1 MQGSNGEFAYMDP
14 DERVELVK
22 KVREFAPKEKLI
34 IAGAACEGIEP
45 SNGQLCQL
53 FLKDNEVKFLF
64 VTCS

>member
-45 SNGQLCQL
+45 SNGQLRQL
-53 FLKDNEVKFLF
+53 F
-64 VTCS
+64 